1 MSDNNTDD
9 RASKTRALLW
19 LAVLCLLLR
28 VAFWFIYAPIV
39 FPDSPGYESLALQLR
54 TLSFEGYNGARSPGY
69 PLLLLVAGGNHR
81 VVWLIQSLMG
91 IGLSLMLFELAFSRT
106 KSIRASFLIGLSYA
120 LAMNLLFFEASLL
133 SESLSTFLV
142 VLAVWLTV
150 QVQRTGPKKRILY
163 YLFLGVVLG
172 LAALTRPLLV
182 FMVPLYV
189 FYFLYR
195 WSRAGTPVSRRLG
208 YLLGMVIPA
217 AVMIVG
223 WSLFNEATVSY
234 FGITTSTGYN
244 LTQHSGG
251 FIELAPE
258 KYATLKEIYL
268 RHREEKVAESG
279 WQTMTIWRAY
289 PEMLR
294 ATGLSYPELSQEL
307 TRMSV
312 GLFLAHPGLYAE
324 SVARAWVSFWR
335 APIYWLPDRL
345 HPAAI
350 GRVLEFLWFVER
362 LLLVG
367 INFLFLVISAVT
379 MYALIVH
386 RRVAHAFDLFVI
398 SIVLCASLFQALV
411 EYGENGRYAL
421 PFQPLV
427 MLIVFL
433 WFWGRL
439 GSLRRISTS
448 GVSVAN
454 DS

>member
-1 MSDNNTDD
+1 MSDTDTYE
-9 RASKTRALLW
+9 RAGKTRALLW
-19 LAVLCLLLR
+19 LAMLCLLLR
-28 VAFWFIYAPIV
+28 VAFWSIYEPIV
-39 FPDSPGYESLALQLR
+39 FPDSPGYESLAMQLR

-69 PLLLLVAGGNHR
+69 PLLLVVAGGNHQF
-81 VVWLIQSLMG
+81 VWLIQSLMG
-91 IGLSLMLFELAFSRT
+91 IGISLMLFELAFSRT
-106 KSIRASFLIGLSYA
+106 KNIRASFLIGLSYA

-150 QVQRTGPKKRILY
+150 QVQHTGPNRRIFY
-163 YLFLGVVLG
+163 YIFLGVVLG
-172 LAALTRPLLV
+172 FAALTRPLLL

-189 FYFLYR
+189 FYFLYQ
-195 WSRAGTPVSRRLG
+195 WSLAGTPVSRRLG

-217 AVMIVG
+217 AVMIAG
-223 WSLFNEATVSY
+223 WSLFNLATVSY
-234 FGITTSTGYN
+234 FGITTSSGYN
-244 LTQHSGG
+244 LTQHSGA

-258 KYATLKEIYL
+258 KYAAIKEIYL
-268 RHREEKVAESG
+268 RQREEKVAESG

-312 GLFLAHPGLYAE
+312 GLFLSHPGLYAE

-345 HPAAI
+345 EPAAI
-350 GRVLEFLWFVER
+350 GSILEFVWFVER

-367 INFLFLVISAVT
+367 INFLFLVISAAAI
-379 MYALIVH
+379 YALIIH
-386 RRVAHAFDLFVI
+386 RRVGHAFDLFVI

-427 MLIVFL
+427 MLVVFVWL
-433 WFWGRL
+433 WDML
-439 GSLRRISTS
+439 GHQRRFSTS
-448 GVSVAN
+448 IVPVAK

>member
-1 MSDNNTDD
+1 MSDNNTYD
-9 RASKTRALLW
+9 RASKARALLW

-28 VAFWFIYAPIV
+28 VAFWFIYEPIV

-69 PLLLLVAGGNHR
+69 PLLLLVAGGNHQ

-91 IGLSLMLFELAFSRT
+91 IGISLMLFELAFSRT
-106 KSIRASFLIGLSYA
+106 KSIRASFLIGLSYG

-142 VLAVWLTV
+142 VLAVWLSV
-150 QVQRTGPKKRILY
+150 QVQRTGPKKRIFY

-172 LAALTRPLLV
+172 LAALTRPLLL
-182 FMVPLYV
+182 FMLPLYV
-189 FYFLYR
+189 FYFLCR
-195 WSRAGTPVSRRLG
+195 WSLARTPVSRRLG

-223 WSLFNEATVSY
+223 WSLFNQATVNY

-294 ATGLSYPELSQEL
+294 ATSLSYPELSQEL
-307 TRMSV
+307 TKMSV
-312 GLFLAHPGLYAE
+312 GLFLSHPGLYAE

-345 HPAAI
+345 QPAAI
-350 GRVLEFLWFVER
+350 GRVLELVWFVER

-367 INFLFLVISAVT
+367 INFLFLVISAVYI
-379 MYALIVH
+379 YALIVH
-386 RRVAHAFDLFVI
+386 RRVEHAFDLFVI
-398 SIVLCASLFQALV
+398 SIILCASLFQAMV

-427 MLIVFL
+427 MLVVFL
-433 WFWGRL
+433 WLWGRL
-439 GSLRRISTS
+439 GSRRRFSTTR
-448 GVSVAN
+448 VSIAN